1 MMLVELKPLFARL
14 NPACSAALEGAAGLT
29 LARNHY
35 EIAVEHMLRR
45 LVEEPGGDVHRI
57 LAHFDIDPLRVA
69 AQLDE
74 TLAQLKNGNPGRP
87 MFAGLLTEW
96 VQESWLTAS
105 ITLGESRV
113 RSGAMLLALVSR
125 LSYYGAGTRY
135 AETLRAISREKLT
148 SDFAHIVDG
157 SNEASTHIADAAS
170 AGGGAGP
177 AAAGDA
183 AIGRFCEDFTAKAA
197 AGKVDPVFGRDSEI
211 RQMIDILARR
221 RKNNPICVGEPGVGK
236 TAVVEGLALRIVN
249 GDVPDFLRDT
259 RLLGLDLGLLEA
271 GASVKGEFE
280 NRLRGVIDEIKGS
293 ARPTI
298 LFIDEAHMLIGAGG
312 QSGGTDAANLLK
324 PALARGELRT
334 IAATTWSEYKK
345 YFEKDPALARRFQV
359 VKLDEPD
366 VPTAVQ
372 ILRGLKERYEAAHGV
387 TVRDDAI
394 VAAAELSNRYITGRL
409 LPDKA
414 VDLLDTAAARVRIG
428 LGIKPA
434 ELENLESRLA
444 GLEREREALARDVRY
459 EPGSHSER
467 LDAITEE
474 RKDLESRR
482 DELQARW
489 LEEKAAAL
497 AVLELRRQL
506 GQAEGTPAVSAAGTA
521 SGNEALA
528 AQPAATQGAQDNSA
542 PAPDAAPAANAAN
555 DGNGADST
563 SPAPAS
569 TDVAELNT
577 RLEAARVRLKSL
589 QGREPLVFIET
600 DPDAVARVVSD
611 WTGVPLG
618 KMQRDAVSGVLALAD
633 HVKERIRGQDHA
645 VDQIAAVIKAAQSGL
660 RDPQQPMGVF
670 LLVGPSGV
678 GKTET
683 ALAIADQLFGGD
695 QALVSINMSEFQE
708 KHTVSRLVGS
718 PPGYVGYGEGGVLTE
733 AVRKRPYSV
742 VLLDEV
748 EKAHLDVVNLFYQV
762 FDKGSLSDGE
772 GRVIDFS
779 NTVVFLT
786 SNLATEE
793 ITRLSQDGRPDP
805 DTLAAAIHPVLAR
818 HFKPALLAR
827 MTVVP
832 YYTLPP
838 SELAGIVNLKLAK
851 LQQRLAA
858 SNRIKLEFAPTVADT
873 IAARCTE
880 VDSGARNID
889 FILRKSLTPVLSDAV
904 LSAMAEGRTLSGMRV
919 EPGDNGDW
927 KISTTEAA
935 A

>member
-14 NPACSAALEGAAGLT
+14 NPTCSAALEGAAGLT

-45 LVEEPGGDVHRI
+45 LVEEPGGDVERI
-57 LAHFDIDPLRVA
+57 LAHFDIDPLRLG

-74 TLAQLKNGNPGRP
+74 ALGQLKNGNPGRP
-87 MFAGLLTEW
+87 VFASLLTEW

-135 AETLRAISREKLT
+135 AETLRPVSREKLT
-148 SDFAHIVDG
+148 AEFDAIVDG
-157 SNEASTHIADAAS
+157 STETSTQIADAA
-170 AGGGAGP
+170 GGGTSKP
-177 AAAGDA
+177 SAAGEA

-197 AGKVDPVFGRDSEI
+197 AGKIDPVFGRDAEI

-236 TAVVEGLALRIVN
+236 TAVVEGLALRIIN

-259 RLLGLDLGLLEA
+259 RLLGLDMGLLKA

-280 NRLRGVIDEIKGS
+280 NRLRGVIDEIKGAS
-293 ARPTI
+293 RSTI

-312 QSGGTDAANLLK
+312 QTGGSDAANLLK

-372 ILRGLKERYEAAHGV
+372 ILRGLKDRYEAAHGV

-394 VAAAELSNRYITGRL
+394 IAAAELSDRYIIGRL

-444 GLEREREALARDVRY
+444 GLQREQEALERDVRY

-467 LDAITEE
+467 LDAITVE
-474 RKDLESRR
+474 RADLESQRTA
-482 DELQARW
+482 LQARW
-489 LEEKAAAL
+489 IKEREAAQEVLDLRQKL
-497 AVLELRRQL
+497 A
-506 GQAEGTPAVSAAGTA
+506 QAATANATPAVASPSATVEQGEAGTA
-521 SGNEALA
+521 G
-528 AQPAATQGAQDNSA
+528 
-542 PAPDAAPAANAAN
+542 DAAA
-555 DGNGADST
+555 ADSAAAADT
-563 SPAPAS
+563 ATDAAAAAAIDTAAISAS
-569 TDVAELNT
+569 LEEA
-577 RLEAARVRLKSL
+577 RLRLKAL

-618 KMQRDAVSGVLALAD
+618 KMQRDAVSSVLTLAE
-633 HVKERIRGQDHA
+633 HIKERIRGQDHA
-645 VDQIAAVIKAAQSGL
+645 VDQIAATIKAAQSGL

-762 FDKGSLSDGE
+762 FDKGTLADGE

-786 SNLATEE
+786 SNLATDE
-793 ITRLSQDGRPDP
+793 IMRLTQDGRPDP
-805 DTLAAAIHPVLAR
+805 DTLANAIHPVLAK

-858 SNRIKLEFAPTVADT
+858 ANRIQLTFAPTVADT

-889 FILRKSLTPVLSDAV
+889 FILRKSLTPVLSDTV
-904 LSAMAEGRTLSGMRV
+904 LSAMAEGRTLSALHV
-919 EPGDNGDW
+919 EPGEDGGW
-927 KISTTEAA
+927 KITPSEAA